1 MYKSAS
7 CRIEALLRI
16 QIVLPFILQV
26 WVLKMGFWLLHGT
39 ASHFLFLRS
48 LKEAA
53 HAFPILVFSSFPFF
67 LPIAL

>member
-1 MYKSAS
+1 MYRSAL
-7 CRIEALLRI
+7 CRIEALPKI
-16 QIVLPFILQV
+16 QIGLPFILKV

-39 ASHFLFLRS
+39 ASHFLFLKS

-53 HAFPILVFSSFPFF
+53 HTFPILVFSFFPFF